1 VIVYLTLIWLVN
13 GQIDP
18 HHSASLSQF
27 ETMTECL
34 DFAEGYARDNNKTI
48 GVDLDY
54 ICDPY
59 ISKSKD

>member
-1 VIVYLTLIWLVN
+1 LIVYLTLIWLVN

-18 HHSASLSQF
+18 HHDASLSQF
-27 ETMTECL
+27 ATMSECL

-54 ICDPY
+54 ICEEYKP
-59 ISKSKD
+59 K